1 MESVAVMV
9 NAADLQIGSTYMLG
23 STIKFRVL
31 TKPIETSAIS
41 NPTYKFYHCNILRL
55 DEFKQNIQE
64 EVSFGSEQEFQ
75 LVRSGGRRRKSRKAR
90 RAQKKRTRRSRR

>member
-9 NAADLQIGSTYMLG
+9 NAADLKIGSTYKLG
-23 STIKFRVL
+23 STITFKVL
-31 TKPIETSAIS
+31 SGPIETPALS
-41 NPTYKFYHCNILRL
+41 NPRYNFYVYNILRL
-55 DEFKQNIQE
+55 DRFKYNIQE

-75 LVRSGGRRRKSRKAR
+75 EITSGGRRRKSRKAR